1 MPVKEP
7 FHTKDFKWKK
17 YGDAGLI
24 YGKTEASYAEL
35 NEKAKTVTSS
45 YFVTSGFLHSIYSM
59 LVTKNHQKFR
69 SRCLVH
75 EFPSQIFFND
85 INLDTEQQY
94 WRKIICGCFRFTW
107 MWLFIS
113 IMKRCAEWCALQ
125 LYHTSLKKVSVPV
138 MKCHI
143 DRCVHH
149 FCKLKVNFSEIHVKS
164 DHHGFNICYNFIIF
178 NWV

>member
-1 MPVKEP
+1 MEKQKLRMQNLTKKRKQSPVAILWQVIFYIP
-7 FHTKDFKWKK
+7 FILCLWLRIIRSSDQ
-17 YGDAGLI
+17 GLQFM
-24 YGKTEASYAEL
+24 
-35 NEKAKTVTSS
+35 N
-45 YFVTSGFLHSIYSM
+45 
-59 LVTKNHQKFR
+59 
-69 SRCLVH
+69 
-75 EFPSQIFFND
+75 FPSQIFFND

-125 LYHTSLKKVSVPV
+125 LYHTSLKKVSAPV
-138 MKCHI
+138 MKCHT

-149 FCKLKVNFSEIHVKS
+149 FCKIKVNFSEIHVKS

-178 NWV
+178 N